1 MVKKRSG
8 LFQILL
14 KQGNAIAKSFFR
26 RIAHPIT
33 LFLTILLT
41 GATLP
46 TFAHIVA
53 GNSIVESGSDAQ
65 KLVDLGRS
73 LYEAQRYSEAAATL
87 QQAIADFKANGDG
100 LKEAIAQS
108 NLSLVYQQLGQW
120 DLAEKAIYQSM
131 NLLKNGQNRSTAQA
145 QVLAQALD
153 VQGRLYLIRGQAESA
168 LNTWRQAANIY
179 ARVGDEMG
187 VNRNRINQAQ
197 ALQSLGLYHQAQNI
211 LTQANQSLQKQP
223 DSPLKAK
230 GLRSLGNVFRAIG
243 ALKQSQEILEQSLAV
258 AQRSQSSQDISAA
271 LLSLG
276 NTARARA
283 DIPTALR
290 LYQQASEAAV
300 LESDRIQAQLN
311 QLSLLVE
318 ITQTRRGSASVP
330 APQSPSP
337 ITNDQ
342 LPITKIQQL
351 LPQIQA
357 QLNNLPPSRAAVY
370 ARINLAQSLIR
381 LKQQNYTNAPAETEI
396 AKILVAAIQQAKS
409 LQDKQA
415 TSYALGIL
423 GELYEVAQQRSNA
436 REVTQQALFIAQ
448 TIDAKD
454 IAYRWQWQMG
464 RLLKQEGNIKGAI
477 AAYTEAVNN
486 LKSIRRDLSAVN
498 PDVQFNFRDEVE
510 PVYRQLVDLL
520 LQSEPS
526 QENLLQAR
534 NLIESLQL
542 AELENFFRASCLDA
556 NPELI
561 DRVVD
566 REDKT
571 AAVIYPIILSDR
583 IQVILKLPTQEKLR
597 HYVTYKSQIEVEK
610 LLDELR
616 RQLTE
621 PDAIEDVKSLSQ
633 QVYDW
638 LIKPAATDL
647 AQSNVKTLVFVLD
660 GALRNVPMAALYNGK
675 QYLVENY
682 SIALTP
688 GLQLLEPK
696 PLQTEKLQALIG
708 GLTEARLG
716 FSALPNVENEVK
728 EIQSEVSSRVIINQE
743 FTSNNLQNRINL
755 LPFPV
760 IHLATHGQF
769 SSDAEKTFILAWD
782 KPINVNELNNFL
794 RNRSENKDNV
804 IELLVLSAC
813 RTAAGDKRAA
823 LGLAGVAVR
832 AGARSTL
839 ASLWYLDDRSTA
851 VLMSEF
857 YREYANQRL
866 TKAEA
871 LRRAQLSLLQSR
883 EYSLPMYW
891 APYVLVG
898 NWL

>member
-1 MVKKRSG
+1 M
-8 LFQILL
+8 
-14 KQGNAIAKSFFR
+14 
-26 RIAHPIT
+26 
-33 LFLTILLT
+33 
-41 GATLP
+41 
-46 TFAHIVA
+46 
-53 GNSIVESGSDAQ
+53 E
-65 KLVDLGRS
+65 
-73 LYEAQRYSEAAATL
+73 
-87 QQAIADFKANGDG
+87 
-100 LKEAIAQS
+100 IAQ
-108 NLSLVYQQLGQW
+108 V
-120 DLAEKAIYQSM
+120 
-131 NLLKNGQNRSTAQA
+131 
-145 QVLAQALD
+145 
-153 VQGRLYLIRGQAESA
+153 
-168 LNTWRQAANIY
+168 
-179 ARVGDEMG
+179 
-187 VNRNRINQAQ
+187 
-197 ALQSLGLYHQAQNI
+197 
-211 LTQANQSLQKQP
+211 
-223 DSPLKAK
+223 
-230 GLRSLGNVFRAIG
+230 
-243 ALKQSQEILEQSLAV
+243 
-258 AQRSQSSQDISAA
+258 
-271 LLSLG
+271 
-276 NTARARA
+276 
-283 DIPTALR
+283 
-290 LYQQASEAAV
+290 
-300 LESDRIQAQLN
+300 
-311 QLSLLVE
+311 
-318 ITQTRRGSASVP
+318 
-330 APQSPSP
+330 
-337 ITNDQ
+337 
-342 LPITKIQQL
+342 
-351 LPQIQA
+351 
-357 QLNNLPPSRAAVY
+357 
-370 ARINLAQSLIR
+370 
-381 LKQQNYTNAPAETEI
+381 
-396 AKILVAAIQQAKS
+396 LVAAIQQAKS
-409 LQDKQA
+409 LQDQQA
-415 TSYALGIL
+415 TSYALGIM
-423 GELYEVAQQRSNA
+423 GELYEVAQQRENA
-436 REVTQQALFIAQ
+436 QEVTQQALFIAQ
-448 TIDAKD
+448 KIDAKD

-486 LKSIRRDLSAVN
+486 LKSIRRELSAVN

-542 AELENFFRASCLDA
+542 AELENFFRAACLDA

-561 DRVVD
+561 DRIVD
-566 REDKT
+566 KEDKT
-571 AAVIYPIILSDR
+571 AAVIYPIILGDR
-583 IQVILKLPTQEKLR
+583 IEVILKLPTQEKLR
-597 HYVTYKSQIEVEK
+597 HYVTYKSQTEVEK

-696 PLQTEKLQALIG
+696 PLQPERLQALIG

-716 FSALPNVENEVK
+716 FSPLPNVENEVK

-760 IHLATHGQF
+760 VHLATHGQF

-794 RNRSENKDNV
+794 RNRNENKANA

-871 LRRAQLSLLQSR
+871 LRRAQLSLLQSK
-883 EYSLPMYW
+883 EYNLPMYW